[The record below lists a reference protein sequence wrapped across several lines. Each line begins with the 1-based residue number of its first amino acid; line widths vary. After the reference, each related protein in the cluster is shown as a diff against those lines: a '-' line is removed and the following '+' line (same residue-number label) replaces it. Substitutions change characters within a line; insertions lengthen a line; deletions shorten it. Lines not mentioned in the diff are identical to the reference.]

1 MIGDMH
7 ESERDDDFV
16 LPEPLL
22 ESASFMLVQLA
33 LLARRISVRVYE
45 DDLRMP
51 HVTVLASLDEFGPAA
66 QKDISRRLRIDASD
80 LVSVLDDLE
89 ERNLVQRQRDERDRR
104 RYLVTI
110 TEDGGRALRN
120 RLVSMQ
126 KVNDI
131 LFGALSQEE
140 REQLREMLIR
150 AYRRHDP
157 ERVPVELLVRMRES
171 GLAVVENLSPN
182 G

>member
-1 MIGDMH
+1 MMGGMR
-7 ESERDDDFV
+7 ESERDDEFV
-16 LPEPLL
+16 LPETLL
-22 ESASFMLVQLA
+22 QFPSFLLLQLA
-33 LLARRISVRVYE
+33 REARRISLQLPQ

-51 HVTVLASLDEFGPAA
+51 HVTVLSSLDWFGPAA

-89 ERNLVQRQRDERDRR
+89 ERGLVHRQRDEADRR

-110 TEDGGRALRN
+110 TPEGGRALRS
-120 RLVSMQ
+120 RLVTMQ

-131 LFGALSQEE
+131 LLGALSPDE
-140 REQLREMLIR
+140 RFRLREMLVR

-157 ERVPVELLVRMRES
+157 DRVPVELLIRLQALS
-171 GLAVVENLSPN
+171 QTENS
-182 G
+182 

>member
-1 MIGDMH
+1 MGPPYNGCMR
-7 ESERDDDFV
+7 ESERDGEFV
-16 LPEPLL
+16 LPETLL
-22 ESASFMLVQLA
+22 QFPSFLLLQLA
-33 LLARRISVRVYE
+33 REARRIALQLPQ

-51 HVTVLASLDEFGPAA
+51 HVTVLSSLEWFGPAA

-89 ERNLVQRQRDERDRR
+89 ERGLVRRQRDEADRR

-110 TEDGGRALRN
+110 TGEGTRALHTH
-120 RLVSMQ
+120 LVNLQ

-131 LFGALSQEE
+131 LLGALTPAE
-140 REQLREMLIR
+140 RGQLREMLTR

-157 ERVPVELLVRMRES
+157 ERVPVDLLIRLQS
-171 GLAVVENLSPN
+171 LSRAEKP
-182 G
+182 